1 MSARRSFGS
10 RQAIGTARA
19 GSASVLAATAVLAA
33 CLGVGCPQ
41 GAPPAARG
49 PAKVLVE
56 PASVSPLADRREYVG
71 NVRAVD
77 RVEIRA
83 RVRGYLVEQ
92 LFEDGARVAK
102 GALLFRIDPVPF
114 EVALAEAKGQLAR
127 ARAEADR
134 AERDLARAEVLFESG
149 VLSDER
155 IDERRT
161 AREETAA
168 AVDAAR
174 AAVKAAELEL
184 SYAAIRAPAAGRVG
198 RALVDVGNLVGESNQ
213 DTVLA
218 ELVQEDPVHVYFAAP
233 EGEAIPLLGQAPNA
247 GSGSPASIPVQIELG
262 DGTRYAH
269 AGVVDY
275 VEPTVDATRGTL
287 SLRAR
292 VPNPEGVL
300 RPGQFVRVLAEFPD
314 APSAVVVAQR
324 AVLDEQGGSFVLI
337 VGAEDK
343 IERRPVRPG
352 RMVEGRQEILE
363 GLEGDER
370 VVVDG
375 MQGVRPGDVVAVVP
389 VAEGAAA
396 EATGVAEGGA
406 PAAAQAP
413 AAAGASTGPTGPSGP
428 GIQPAA
434 SEKRGG

>member
-1 MSARRSFGS
+1 MSAREVDRSGGAS
-10 RQAIGTARA
+10 GTGCFR
-19 GSASVLAATAVLAA
+19 TKR
-33 CLGVGCPQ
+33 GVGRAAIYSSAAALALALGCS
-41 GAPPAARG
+41 GGDAPPARG
-49 PAKVLVE
+49 PAKVQVE
-56 PASVSPLADRREYVG
+56 VARLETLADRREYVG

-92 LFEDGARVAK
+92 RFEDGARVAK
-102 GALLFRIDPVPF
+102 GDLLFRIDPVPF

-127 ARAEADR
+127 ARAEAER

-161 AREETAA
+161 AREGTAA

-174 AAVKAAELEL
+174 AAVRAAELEL
-184 SYAAIRAPAAGRVG
+184 SYAAIRAPVAGRIG

-213 DTVLA
+213 DTILA

-233 EGEAIPLLGQAPNA
+233 EGEAIPLVGNPMGAGAGASA
-247 GSGSPASIPVQIELG
+247 GSASSAASSPAGAIPVQIRLG

-269 AGVVDY
+269 DGVVDY
-275 VEPTVDATRGTL
+275 VEPTVDAERGTL

-300 RPGQFVRVLAEFPD
+300 RPGQFVRVVAEFPD
-314 APSAVVVAQR
+314 TPKTVVVAQR
-324 AVLDEQGGSFVLI
+324 AVLDEQGGSYVLV

-343 IERRPVRPG
+343 VERRPIRPG
-352 RMVEGRQEILE
+352 RMVEGRQEIVE
-363 GLEGDER
+363 GLVGGER
-370 VVVDG
+370 VIVDG
-375 MQGVRPGDVVAVVP
+375 VQAARPGDVVAVVE
-389 VAEGAAA
+389 AGEGRDEGVAA
-396 EATGVAEGGA
+396 EAAKPPAGA
-406 PAAAQAP
+406 P
-413 AAAGASTGPTGPSGP
+413 
-428 GIQPAA
+428 
-434 SEKRGG
+434 EKRGG

>member
-1 MSARRSFGS
+1 MSARRSVGS
-10 RQAIGTARA
+10 REASGAGRARA
-19 GSASVLAATAVLAA
+19 GLGLAAAAVLAA
-33 CLGVGCPQ
+33 CLGVGCP
-41 GAPPAARG
+41 GGEPPAARG
-49 PAKVLVE
+49 PAKVQVE
-56 PASVSPLADRREYVG
+56 TASIASLADRREYVG

-92 LFEDGARVAK
+92 LYEDGARVAK

-149 VLSDER
+149 VVSDER

-161 AREETAA
+161 ARDETAA

-174 AAVKAAELEL
+174 AAVEAAELEL

-213 DTVLA
+213 DTILA

-233 EGEAIPLLGQAPNA
+233 EGEAVPLLGDA
-247 GSGSPASIPVQIELG
+247 SSIPVQIRLG
-262 DGTRYAH
+262 DGARSAH
-269 AGVVDY
+269 DGVVDY

-300 RPGQFVRVLAEFPD
+300 RPGQFVRVVAEFPD
-314 APSAVVVAQR
+314 VPKAIVVAQR
-324 AVLDEQGGSFVLI
+324 AVLDEQGGSYVLL

-343 IERRPVRPG
+343 VERRPIRPG
-352 RMVEGRQEILE
+352 RMVEGRQEVLE
-363 GLEGDER
+363 GLVGGER
-370 VVVDG
+370 VIVDG
-375 MQGVRPGDVVAVVP
+375 VQSVRPGDGVMVVSGARE
-389 VAEGAAA
+389 AADAAAA
-396 EATGVAEGGA
+396 ESS
-406 PAAAQAP
+406 AA
-413 AAAGASTGPTGPSGP
+413 
-428 GIQPAA
+428 
-434 SEKRGG
+434 R